1 MEEPSNQ
8 KSVIEKPKE
17 ETFKKTTEKSES
29 YSLNI
34 KIQDNSSIYIS
45 ITIDDENKVY
55 EDIKSLEDIKKQQ
68 TYFEDYSLEEI
79 YHELLDLISK
89 NSFEFNKNNGQI
101 LFTVV
106 LSSMKRKTLDFVLE
120 IEKSKNIM
128 KNTLLQQIINQK
140 VEDIIKKQDKIIE
153 QKDEVIKKQEEVI
166 KQKDEVF
173 KKQDESNKQKDQI
186 IEKQGEIIK
195 QKDEVVK
202 QKDDVIKQKD
212 DVIKQNDDMIKLN
225 IETIKQKDEI
235 ISQKDNI
242 IQLLE
247 DIIQKKNYIEEKEEF
262 EKQNK
267 EKGIND
273 NKISKDFNIVNHEY
287 KNKLSCHGNKTINTI
302 LQLQD
307 GRLASGGNDGS
318 VIIYNKQTFIPEIII
333 KDHTKS
339 IYDIIQLKNGNLLS
353 CSYHDKKMNEYK
365 INENNTYKVLSSI
378 NAGKDNNPY
387 KIVELQNNEIGLVAY
402 NHIIFYTNIN
412 NNLNEN
418 FKIKYDNRQIGQ
430 YFEMICVTP
439 EELVISGNEK
449 KIQFFELKSRK
460 LKEIIRLNRNICWSP
475 CNLLCMMNE
484 RCLCIGGE
492 NKISIIDVY
501 NKTIINEIKE
511 NGINMCLYKLNN
523 TTLLSGNDNGEIVQW
538 KIDGNNLYFL
548 DKKEKAHKNCI
559 RDIIRFNNS
568 IISCS
573 DDCLIKIW

>member
-1 MEEPSNQ
+1 M
-8 KSVIEKPKE
+8 IEKPNEK
-17 ETFKKTTEKSES
+17 TFKKTTEKNEN
-29 YSLNI
+29 YLLNI
-34 KIQDNSSIYIS
+34 KIQDNYSIYIS
-45 ITIDDENKVY
+45 ITIDDENKIY

-79 YHELLDLISK
+79 YHELVDLISK
-89 NSFEFNKNNGQI
+89 DSFEFNKNNGQI
-101 LFTVV
+101 LLNVV

-120 IEKSKNIM
+120 FEKSKNIM
-128 KNTLLQQIINQK
+128 KSILLQQIINQK
-140 VEDIIKKQDKIIE
+140 VEDIIKKQYKIIE

-173 KKQDESNKQKDQI
+173 KKQDEVNKQKDKI

-195 QKDEVVK
+195 QKDEVIK
-202 QKDDVIKQKD
+202 KKDDVIKQKD
-212 DVIKQNDDMIKLN
+212 DMINQKDDEINQKGNMIKLN

-235 ISQKDNI
+235 INQKDNI

-247 DIIQKKNYIEEKEEF
+247 DIIKNKNYIEEKKEV

-267 EKGIND
+267 DESIND
-273 NKISKDFNIVNHEY
+273 NKISKDFNIVNHEN
-287 KNKLSCHGNKTINTI
+287 KNKLSCHGNKAIYTI

-318 VIIYNKQTFIPEIII
+318 VIIYNKQTFIPEITI
-333 KDHTKS
+333 KKHTKS

-353 CSYHDKKMNEYK
+353 CSYDDKIMNEYK

-402 NHIIFYTNIN
+402 NNIIFYTNIN

-418 FKIKYDNRQIGQ
+418 FKIKYDNKQIGQ
-430 YFEMICVTP
+430 YYEMICVTP

-460 LKEIIRLNRNICWSP
+460 LKEIIKLNRNICWSP

-484 RCLCIGGE
+484 RCLCVGGE
-492 NKISIIDVY
+492 NKITIIDVY
-501 NKTIINEIKE
+501 NKNIINEIKE
-511 NGINMCLYKLNN
+511 SGVNMCLYKLND
-523 TTLLSGNDNGEIVQW
+523 TTLLSGNDNGEIDQW
-538 KIDGNNLYFL
+538 KIDGNNLCFL
-548 DKKEKAHKNCI
+548 NKKQKAHNKCI

-573 DDCLIKIW
+573 DDYLIKIW